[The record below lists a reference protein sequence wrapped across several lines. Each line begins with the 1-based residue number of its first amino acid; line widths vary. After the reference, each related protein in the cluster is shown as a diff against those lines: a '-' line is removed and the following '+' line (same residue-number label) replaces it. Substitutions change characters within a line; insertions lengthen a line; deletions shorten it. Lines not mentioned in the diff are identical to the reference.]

1 MRRRVRHLQRASL
14 LLLLVGLLVL
24 PSACQKSQP
33 ELLVAYS
40 GDGQG
45 YIEPCG

>member
-1 MRRRVRHLQRASL
+1 MRHRLRV
-14 LLLLVGLLVL
+14 LVGFVFVSFLSFLG
-24 PSACQKSQP
+24 ACQRSEP
-33 ELLVAYS
+33 ELLVVYS